1 MIQVLLFRR
10 VELNAFT
17 TAQILEIIDN
27 KLSDVN
33 NLPTINLEETLSIDH
48 NAIKETAFM
57 RLVSEKYK
65 KQLSDIYVPIDLSE
79 YTAKYTVKAAK
90 NEIPE
95 LEEHLIQQY
104 QEVIANKLNIS

>member
-1 MIQVLLFRR
+1 MQISDQIYQLIYKEFFDTGTSFRR

-27 KLSDVN
+27 KLSNVN

-65 KQLSDIYVPIDLSE
+65 KTVS
-79 YTAKYTVKAAK
+79 AK
-90 NEIPE
+90 
-95 LEEHLIQQY
+95 
-104 QEVIANKLNIS
+104 